1 VSAGITY
8 LDISRITGRDPRI
21 DGPVQ
26 AANPSNYGGTTTSFV
41 LGLNQLVKIFPGGHE
56 DRIGLE
62 ISKPI
67 DQNLNGPQMGTSWQF
82 QIGYQKSFRY

>member
-1 VSAGITY
+1 MSAGITY
-8 LDISRITGRDPRI
+8 LDISSITGRDPRI

-82 QIGYQKSFRY
+82 QIGYQKSFGY